1 MTICIFLTNTYKTH
15 MHIYTISASFLV
27 KRKTCHVHILSICLC
42 NGYIS
47 FSFKR
52 NVQYMLICSKSVNVC
67 SNLYDVQHN
76 TDNHSFY
83 INVGAI
89 TAAKSWR
96 QWASPNQPISY
107 SIRFCKKLDDKLLFY
122 NSMILGM
129 SLTYNMI
136 IMIVWSVNVK
146 KNTSNIVIRT

>member
-1 MTICIFLTNTYKTH
+1 MYFLDKHLQDTYAH
-15 MHIYTISASFLV
+15 VYNFCVLLDEQ
-27 KRKTCHVHILSICLC
+27 KTCHVHILSICLC

-96 QWASPNQPISY
+96 QRASPNQPISY
-107 SIRFCKKLDDKLLFY
+107 SIRFCNKLDNKLFFYYSMLFKV
-122 NSMILGM
+122 SFSDVCVRMV
-129 SLTYNMI
+129 YNMK
-136 IMIVWSVNVK
+136 IMIV
-146 KNTSNIVIRT
+146 